1 MARMKQRKRRWTRPL
16 GLVLGACAVLATL
29 ASFRVP
35 GGSEDLGANVTMVAT
50 PGGELRVDPAEPFL
64 VVGNMLP
71 NDPIVT
77 ESLTLHNITG
87 VALDVHL
94 TSSVKYHGLDRFLMV
109 KITEPGSTIFEG
121 YLENLVAEPPKIRVE
136 ANLDKEVKVSV
147 SLPIMEKDEEISNEL
162 AGQSADIEIKLE
174 AQRSST

>member
-16 GLVLGACAVLATL
+16 GLVLGACAVFAMLAG
-29 ASFRVP
+29 FRVP

-64 VVGNMLP
+64 AVGNMLP
-71 NDPIVT
+71 NDPMAT
-77 ESLTLHNITG
+77 ESLTLHNVTG
-87 VALDVHL
+87 VTLDVHL
-94 TSSVKYHGLDRFLMV
+94 TSSVRYHGLDRFLMV

-136 ANLDKEVKVSV
+136 ATQDKVLKVSV
-147 SLPIMEKDEEISNEL
+147 SLPIMENDKELFTEL
-162 AGQSADIEIKLE
+162 AGQSADIEIKLI